1 MITEK
6 QIEEAYDKY
15 YKAYEECSKIE
26 DKYRDIKNKF
36 DDATKNSP
44 TQITLQSKLEK
55 LQIPL
60 TKAQRSLRIAA
71 SQIDKIRMLLDLAY
85 IQKANQ

>member
-6 QIEEAYDKY
+6 QIEEAYKEY

-26 DKYRDIKNKF
+26 DNFMDLKNKF
-36 DDATKNSP
+36 DDAKENSN
-44 TQITLQSKLEK
+44 TQITLRSKLGK
-55 LQIPL
+55 LQIQL
-60 TKAQRSLRIAA
+60 TKTRRSLRIAA

>member
-6 QIEEAYDKY
+6 QIEEAYNTY
-15 YKAYEECSKIE
+15 YKAYDECSKIE
-26 DKYRDIKNKF
+26 DTVRDLKNKYA
-36 DDATKNSP
+36 DAKENST
-44 TQITLQSKLEK
+44 TQITLKSKLEK
-55 LQIPL
+55 QQIPL
-60 TKAQRSLRIAA
+60 TKAQRSLRLAA